1 MDIAY
6 SYDCQ
11 VKEVVKGLS
20 QLRKENLLCDAVLES
35 ADGEKFPV
43 HRNVLAAASTYFKA
57 MFCRG
62 FNESESQK
70 ESPIVLQ
77 SVKSVGL
84 EAALDFVY
92 SGELTLSEECIVD
105 VLAAAHMFELPVII
119 HTCTEYLIEHMS
131 TITCFKYLNAAESY
145 FLPDVTTAAERLIVN
160 MFVELSITNEFKE
173 MKKETLC
180 RYLKDDNLKGE
191 EIDIYRAAMRWL
203 DHDPSRTQYLTE
215 VMTNINFRAIPA
227 KTIASEIMK
236 VDSFKYNKECF
247 EMAMSAIVYHTHPYS
262 QPLSGVLD
270 HYRGEEIVL
279 LIEDG
284 ELESKDGFTTS
295 TPNKISLYRKSD
307 IRLAYERDGDEV
319 LECIEETLDLRLIET
334 SINAVT
340 VGNFLY
346 LFGTDCDTYN
356 AVTKR
361 LDGSTRIWLNLAP
374 IPRNAAVASTAARI
388 GDSIVIVGG
397 MVVNKRSKR
406 ERDAAQFVNS
416 TLSYSVR
423 NNQWSR
429 MACFPSRIAYA
440 ASCSHD
446 DILYVAGGNVQKQDL
461 AAGETDSVFYSSR
474 KLFAYDHDENAWLA
488 KADMKQ
494 GRSESIFEAVEEK
507 LFLLGGCR
515 YEDDES
521 VPSIEM
527 YSIAQN
533 QWSIIEKNPGFPYDS
548 AVAYVDGDRIVVLG
562 GYNYVDDS
570 ATSHISIFSTK
581 QRNPPLVSTL
591 NTKLKNIMC
600 QHTCVLLK
608 MTT

>member
-6 SYDCQ
+6 DRQ
-11 VKEVVKGLS
+11 VKEVVNGLS
-20 QLRKENLLCDAVLES
+20 QLRKENLLCDAVLQS
-35 ADGEKFPV
+35 ADGKTFPV

-62 FNESESQK
+62 FKETEAKK
-70 ESPIVLQ
+70 ESPIVLH
-77 SVKSVGL
+77 SIKSVGL
-84 EAALDFVY
+84 KAALDFVY
-92 SGELTLSEECIVD
+92 SGELTVGEECIFD
-105 VLAAAHMFELPVII
+105 VLAAAHIFELPVIL
-119 HTCTEYLIEHMS
+119 HTCAGYLIEHMS

-145 FLPDVTTAAERLIVN
+145 FLPDVAAVAEQLIVN

-191 EIDIYRAAMRWL
+191 EIEIYRVAKRWL
-203 DHDPSRTQYLTE
+203 DHEKSRAQYLTE
-215 VMTNINFRAIPA
+215 VMANINFRAIPA
-227 KTIASEIMK
+227 KTIASEILK

-247 EMAMSAIVYHTHPYS
+247 EMAMSAVVYHTHPYS
-262 QPLSGVLD
+262 QPLSGVLH

-284 ELESKDGFTTS
+284 ELESKDGYTTS
-295 TPNKISLYRKSD
+295 TPNKISLYKKSD
-307 IRLAYERDGDEV
+307 IRCAYEHDGDG
-319 LECIEETLDLRLIET
+319 LIECTEETLDLRLIET
-334 SINAVT
+334 SINSVT

-356 AVTKR
+356 SVAKR
-361 LDGSTRIWLNLAP
+361 LDGSTRTWINLAP
-374 IPRNAAVASTAARI
+374 IPRNAAVASTAAKI
-388 GDSIVIVGG
+388 GDSIVIIGG

-406 ERDAAQFVNS
+406 TRDAAQFVNS
-416 TLSYSVR
+416 TLSYSIK

-429 MACFPSRIAYA
+429 MACFPNRVAYA
-440 ASCSHD
+440 ASCSYD
-446 DILYVAGGNVQKQDL
+446 DILYVAGGNVPKQNL
-461 AAGETDSVFYSSR
+461 AAGETDTVFYSSR
-474 KLFAYDHDENAWLA
+474 KLHAYDQDKNVWLT
-488 KADMKQ
+488 KANMKQ
-494 GRSESIFEAVEEK
+494 GRSETIFEAVEEK

-515 YEDDES
+515 YEDDQS

-533 QWSIIEKNPGFPYDS
+533 QWSLIEKKPGFPYDS
-548 AVAYVDGDRIVVLG
+548 AAAYVDGDRIIVLG
-562 GYNYVDDS
+562 GYNYVNDS
-570 ATSHISIFSTK
+570 ATDHISVFSTK
-581 QRNPPLVSTL
+581 QKNSPLVTTL
-591 NTKLKNIMC
+591 TTKLKNIIC